1 MPIIGKHLRSILEDL
16 PPQSPNARISLLIGL
31 NCPKAL
37 EPAGIL
43 ASDKGGP
50 FAINT
55 FARWVI
61 MGSLYM
67 SSTKH
72 PVVSCCRVAA
82 KEVGSG
88 KHHGHHFMVE
98 TKVREMVTP
107 QTLNKMFELDFTE
120 QMDDKEQEYSQKDKR
135 FLKIVCQGTQ
145 HLEDLLY
152 EIPLPLHSDDPWS
165 PDNREQVL
173 QRAHWLRKSLIKSE
187 KFYADYGFAQ
197 KVLSHLM
204 NAKTGQVWYIPHHG
218 FYHAKKPNKIRWHST
233 AAPDLKANH

>member
-1 MPIIGKHLRSILEDL
+1 
-16 PPQSPNARISLLIGL
+16 
-31 NCPKAL
+31 
-37 EPAGIL
+37 
-43 ASDKGGP
+43 
-50 FAINT
+50 
-55 FARWVI
+55 

-67 SSTKH
+67 CSTKH

-98 TKVREMVTP
+98 TKVREIVTP

-120 QMDDKEQEYSQKDKR
+120 QMDDKEQEYSQKDKK

-152 EIPLPLHSDDPWS
+152 EIPLPLHSDDPRS
-165 PDNREQVL
+165 PDNREQFL

-187 KFYADYGFAQ
+187 KFYADYGLLRRYCHILCMQ
-197 KVLSHLM
+197 R
-204 NAKTGQVWYIPHHG
+204 QVKFGTYPTMVFTMPRNLTRSGGTRLQHQI
-218 FYHAKKPNKIRWHST
+218 
-233 AAPDLKANH
+233 

>member
-1 MPIIGKHLRSILEDL
+1 
-16 PPQSPNARISLLIGL
+16 
-31 NCPKAL
+31 
-37 EPAGIL
+37 
-43 ASDKGGP
+43 
-50 FAINT
+50 
-55 FARWVI
+55 

-67 SSTKH
+67 CSTEH

-120 QMDDKEQEYSQKDKR
+120 QMDDKEQEYSPKDKR

-152 EIPLPLHSDDPWS
+152 EIPLHSTVMIHGLLTTGS
-165 PDNREQVL
+165 
-173 QRAHWLRKSLIKSE
+173 KSSKE
-187 KFYADYGFAQ
+187 HTGQ
-197 KVLSHLM
+197 GRVLSRVRSFTQTMVLLRRYCHILCM
-204 NAKTGQVWYIPHHG
+204 QRQVKFGTYPTMVFTMPRNLTRSG
-218 FYHAKKPNKIRWHST
+218 GIRLQHQ
-233 AAPDLKANH
+233 L